1 MASGKQYVT
10 FVHAPTQPIHDLLAS
25 GQRVRHFLASGQ
37 RVHNFSSWGQR
48 VRHFLVQGLSSPR
61 PKGKEASKASLFRT
75 RARSSFSAMPK
86 VSHAAR
92 RAHGARRAPWG
103 WGGREGGCAEG
114 APLRDISSLNQY
126 ISLTP
131 IGAPPAGAHRTH
143 KLYRNINEEQFDSD
157 ATTRNNKQGSTG

>member
-1 MASGKQYVT
+1 MVHDFSKPGRIWAKTRDFLASGKQYVT
-10 FVHAPTQPIHDLLAS
+10 FVHAPRQPIHDLLAS
-25 GQRVRHFLASGQ
+25 CQRVQHFSASGQ

-92 RAHGARRAPWG
+92 RTHVGPKGPHHGD
-103 WGGREGGCAEG
+103 GGEGRGGVGCAEG
-114 APLRDISSLNQY
+114 VPLRDILSLNHY
-126 ISLTP
+126 LPHSYRC
-131 IGAPPAGAHRTH
+131 APCGRP
-143 KLYRNINEEQFDSD
+143 
-157 ATTRNNKQGSTG
+157 

>member
-1 MASGKQYVT
+1 MT
-10 FVHAPTQPIHDLLAS
+10 FFQAPTHPIHDLLAS

-61 PKGKEASKASLFRT
+61 PKGKEASKAPLFRT

-92 RAHGARRAPWG
+92 RTHVGPKGPHHGDGGRGGVGWGAPKAPPYGIFHPLIIISPSLLSVRPLRAP
-103 WGGREGGCAEG
+103 
-114 APLRDISSLNQY
+114 
-126 ISLTP
+126 
-131 IGAPPAGAHRTH
+131 IG
-143 KLYRNINEEQFDSD
+143 LIN
-157 ATTRNNKQGSTG
+157 

>member
-1 MASGKQYVT
+1 MDKKSRLFGFRQTVRDFCPRTYTACIRSSG
-10 FVHAPTQPIHDLLAS
+10 FVSKGTALLAS
-25 GQRVRHFLASGQ
+25 SQ

-61 PKGKEASKASLFRT
+61 PKGKEASKAPLFRT

-114 APLRDISSLNQY
+114 APLKYISSLNQY

-131 IGAPPAGAHRTH
+131 ICAPPAGAHRTH
-143 KLYRNINEEQFDSD
+143 KLNRNTNEEQ
-157 ATTRNNKQGSTG
+157 

>member
-1 MASGKQYVT
+1 MDEKSRLLASGKQYVT
-10 FVHAPTQPIHDLLAS
+10 FAHAPAQPIHDLLAS

-61 PKGKEASKASLFRT
+61 PKGKEASKALLFRT

-92 RAHGARRAPWG
+92 RANGARRAPWG
-103 WGGREGGCAEG
+103 WGGG
-114 APLRDISSLNQY
+114 APKAPPYGIFHPLIVISPSLLSARPLRA
-126 ISLTP
+126 P
-131 IGAPPAGAHRTH
+131 IG
-143 KLYRNINEEQFDSD
+143 LINQT
-157 ATTRNNKQGSTG
+157 ATSTRSNETVMRQPG